1 MAGSLLNYRAK
12 LNGRVYSASVQETTS
27 NHLRVAL
34 DGQMFE
40 IDLVGKDGVLNW
52 CLRSGERAVRAQTR
66 LLQNDI
72 MEAWLAGIPFSTS
85 VQAVG
90 LASYPVQADRT
101 VERRYGGEIR
111 ALMPGRVTSI
121 LVKEAD
127 HVEVGS
133 PLLILE
139 AMKMQN
145 EISSPIVGRVKSI
158 GVREGETVKKD
169 ALLME
174 TG

>member
-1 MAGSLLNYRAK
+1 MRDYRAK
-12 LNGRVYSASVQETTS
+12 VNGRVYSASVQEKAS
-27 NHLRVAL
+27 NHFRVEL
-34 DGQMFE
+34 DGQVFE
-40 IDLVGKDGVLNW
+40 IELVGKNEVLDW
-52 CLRSGERAVRAQTR
+52 SVRSGERAVRAQTR
-66 LLQNDI
+66 ALQNDI
-72 MEAWLAGIPFSTS
+72 VETWLAGVPFATA

-90 LASYPVQADRT
+90 LANYPVQTDRT

-121 LVKEAD
+121 LVKETD
-127 HVEVGS
+127 YVEVGS

-158 GVREGETVKKD
+158 GIREGETVKKD

-174 TG
+174 IG

>member
-1 MAGSLLNYRAK
+1 M
-12 LNGRVYSASVQETTS
+12 NGKVYSASVQETTS
-27 NHLRVAL
+27 NHLRVAV

-52 CLRSGERAVRAQTR
+52 CLRSGERAVRVQTQA
-66 LLQNDI
+66 LQNDI
-72 MEAWLAGIPFSTS
+72 VEAWLAGIPFSTS

-90 LASYPVQADRT
+90 LPKYPVQTDRT
-101 VERRYGGEIR
+101 VDRRYGGEIR

-121 LVKEAD
+121 LVKQTD

-145 EISSPIVGRVKSI
+145 EISSSIAGQVKSI

-174 TG
+174 IG

>member
-1 MAGSLLNYRAK
+1 M
-12 LNGRVYSASVQETTS
+12 NGRVYSASVEEKAS
-27 NHLRVAL
+27 NHFRVAL
-34 DGQMFE
+34 DGQVFE
-40 IDLVGKDGVLNW
+40 IELVGNNDVLDW
-52 CLRSGERAVRAQTR
+52 SVRSGERAARAQTR
-66 LLQNDI
+66 ALQNDI
-72 MEAWLAGIPFSTS
+72 VETWLAGVPFATA

-90 LASYPVQADRT
+90 LANYPVQTDRT

-174 TG
+174 IG